1 MANVSHTRGD
11 IATHPDA
18 QEMRDRYARMLGG
31 RDVALVDGPVFL
43 LGLYCA
49 ASPWIVHY
57 TTSQPA
63 LVAHNLIVGIA
74 IGLLA
79 LGFTRAP
86 ERMYGLS
93 WAMCA
98 MGVWMIIA
106 PWIVGSSPD
115 AGVVWNNI
123 VIGALALIL
132 GWSAPA
138 RRRRAPRSP
147 RARPQNRSGEPTRR
161 TDPET
166 GPGRTAKAGRSAS
179 AERPVACPA
188 ATVAAGARHLPRT
201 P

>member
-1 MANVSHTRGD
+1 MANVSPTRGD
-11 IATHPDA
+11 ITSHPDA
-18 QEMRDRYARMLGG
+18 SEMRDRYARVLGG

-57 TTSQPA
+57 TTSQPD
-63 LVAHNLIVGIA
+63 LVTHNLIMGIA

-98 MGVWMIIA
+98 LGVWMIIS
-106 PWIVGSSPD
+106 PWVVGESPD

-123 VIGALALIL
+123 IIGALAVIL
-132 GWSAPA
+132 GLVCAGTA
-138 RRRRAPRSP
+138 AKASP
-147 RARPQNRSGEPTRR
+147 RP
-161 TDPET
+161 
-166 GPGRTAKAGRSAS
+166 
-179 AERPVACPA
+179 
-188 ATVAAGARHLPRT
+188 
-201 P
+201 

>member
-1 MANVSHTRGD
+1 MANVSPTRGD
-11 IATHPDA
+11 ITSHPDA
-18 QEMRDRYARMLGG
+18 SEMRDRYARMLGG

-63 LVAHNLIVGIA
+63 LVTHNLIMGIA
-74 IGLLA
+74 IGMLA

-98 MGVWMIIA
+98 LGVWLIIS
-106 PWIVGSSPD
+106 PWVVGESPD

-123 VIGALALIL
+123 IIGALAVIL
-132 GWSAPA
+132 GLVCAGTA
-138 RRRRAPRSP
+138 
-147 RARPQNRSGEPTRR
+147 
-161 TDPET
+161 
-166 GPGRTAKAGRSAS
+166 AKA
-179 AERPVACPA
+179 
-188 ATVAAGARHLPRT
+188 T
-201 P
+201 PKP